1 MSELWQQA
9 LQTDQVKTPCYLRLA
24 DAQGENELVQKS
36 TSKFSMA
43 SMHQDRTCNWHEIRD
58 IGFDPSV

>member
-9 LQTDQVKTPCYLRLA
+9 LRTDQVKTPCYLRLA

-36 TSKFSMA
+36 TSKFSIA
-43 SMHQDRTCNWHEIRD
+43 SMH
-58 IGFDPSV
+58 